1 MREPLLRLGPDLVKL
16 VADIDEFKGRWESL
30 AQLSPGRLDVLRRDA
45 KIQSVGSST
54 RLEGSQLL
62 DPQIETMLF
71 GLAIKSF
78 KTRDGQQA
86 AGYAQAIDLVCGSF
100 RDLLLTEDQIRQLH
114 QVLLRHSDRDPRHGG
129 AYKTLPHHVMAVDTA
144 GRQIGILSSTAS
156 PSATPREMQQLVAW
170 TQKATAEQALH
181 PLLIAA
187 VFTVKLLAIHPF
199 QHGNGALARVLT
211 SLLLLQAGYAYVP
224 FASLERVIEENREL
238 YYRALRRT
246 QATLDEE
253 TPDWEPWIGCFLR
266 CLKQQKDQLA
276 VRMQRER
283 AACAVEDELPD
294 LSRQVL
300 AAVRAQQRSTI
311 GQLVATTGA
320 NRNTLKLRLR
330 ELVQAER
337 LRQHGKARATWYSIS
352 AG

>member
-1 MREPLLRLGPDLVKL
+1 MREPLLRLGPDLVRL
-16 VADIDEFKGRWESL
+16 VAEIDEFKGRWDAL
-30 AQLSPGRLDVLRRDA
+30 ARLPPERLEGLRRDA
-45 KIQSVGSST
+45 KVESVGSST
-54 RLEGSQLL
+54 RLEGAQLS
-62 DPQIETMLF
+62 DPQVEAMLF
-71 GLAIKSF
+71 GMVIKSF
-78 KTRDGQQA
+78 KTRDGQEA

-100 RDLLLTEDQIRQLH
+100 RDLRLTEDQIRRLH
-114 QVLLRHSDRDPRHGG
+114 QILLRHSDRDPRHGG

-170 TQKATAEQALH
+170 TQEAIAEQALH

-199 QHGNGALARVLT
+199 QHGNGPLARVLT
-211 SLLLLQAGYAYVP
+211 LLLLLQAGYAYVP
-224 FASLERVIEENREL
+224 FASLERVIEENREF

-246 QATLDEE
+246 QATLNDE

-276 VRMQRER
+276 VRLERER
-283 AACAVEDELPD
+283 AAGAVEDELTD

-300 AAVRAQQRSTI
+300 AAVREQQRITI
-311 GQLVATTGA
+311 GQLVSMTGA